1 MKSLLATVTYQAQEP
16 LIAEKNRLSEA
27 NAYMKLSLSQSKK
40 KLTDLEVKYAN
51 NEANYFDRV
60 AIVQVWKNSVFFCV
74 RVLRIS
80 PRIKF
85 DDPDPIRRQ

>member
-60 AIVQVWKNSVFFCV
+60 AIVQVWKNSIFFAYAYYV
-74 RVLRIS
+74 SARVSNLTTLI
-80 PRIKF
+80 
-85 DDPDPIRRQ
+85 Q